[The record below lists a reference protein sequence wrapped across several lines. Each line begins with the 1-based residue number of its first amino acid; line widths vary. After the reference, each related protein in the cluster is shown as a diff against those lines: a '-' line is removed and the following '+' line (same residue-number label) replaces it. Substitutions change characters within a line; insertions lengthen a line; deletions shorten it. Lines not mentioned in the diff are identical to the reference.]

1 MSESDPR
8 PTVSIHGIGFA
19 RCPSPEAL
27 NLTELVFEASA
38 AALADAGLRRAD
50 IDGVCL
56 AASDQLDGRA
66 ISSMQLAGPAGG
78 FLKDEIK
85 LGDDGALAFATA
97 VLRIEAGADRR
108 VLAVSWTKE
117 SESSLETALGVN
129 AEPVYTRPAGLHP
142 LVAEAAVT
150 AAFLDRAGLAAPA
163 GAAHDFACWPLR
175 HDDLPPPTDAAVAL
189 VLSEGPGP
197 VEVAGVAWET
207 EVADPTGRR
216 LTPEAAVAAV
226 AARASA
232 EAGIVI
238 DGSVV
243 VETTDRTPYRLAMTL
258 AGLGLAAAGPE
269 VSPAMVGT
277 LGGFTCLPQGRTP
290 YANVNPSGGLRASNP
305 VYAAGLERVAH
316 AALAVRAG
324 APVAVA
330 HSSYGYAGQGQF
342 VTILRAGP
350 GAAR

>member
-1 MSESDPR
+1 VTAAEPR
-8 PTVSIHGIGFA
+8 PTVSVHGVGFA

-27 NLTELVFEASA
+27 SLTELVFEASA
-38 AALADAGLRRAD
+38 AALADARLSRAD
-50 IDGVCL
+50 IDGVSL

-85 LGDDGALAFATA
+85 VGDDGALAFASA

-117 SESSLETALGVN
+117 SESPLEAALGVN

-150 AAFLDRAGLAAPA
+150 AAFLDRAGLPAPA
-163 GAAHDFACWPLR
+163 GPASDFFCWPLR
-175 HDDLPPPTDAAVAL
+175 HDDLPPTTDAAVAI
-189 VLSEGPGP
+189 VLCEGPGP
-197 VEVAGVAWET
+197 VEVAGLAWGT
-207 EVADPTGRR
+207 EVPDPTARR
-216 LTPEAAVAAV
+216 LTPETAVAAV
-226 AARASA
+226 AGKAAA

-238 DGSVV
+238 DGRTVI
-243 VETTDRTPYRLAMTL
+243 ETTDRTPYRLAMTL
-258 AGLGLAAAGPE
+258 AGLGLADA
-269 VSPAMVGT
+269 
-277 LGGFTCLPQGRTP
+277 L
-290 YANVNPSGGLRASNP
+290 ANVNPSGGLWASNP

-342 VTILRAGP
+342 VTILRSGSQ
-350 GAAR
+350 GGGR

>member
-1 MSESDPR
+1 VSPSP
-8 PTVSIHGIGFA
+8 PPVVSIQGIGFA
-19 RCPSPEAL
+19 RSPSPEAL

-85 LGDDGALAFATA
+85 LGDDGSLAFAMA

-117 SESSLETALGVN
+117 SESSLPTALGVN
-129 AEPVYTRPAGLHP
+129 AEPVYARPAGLHP

-150 AAFLDRAGLAAPA
+150 AAFLDRAGQPAPPGEAA
-163 GAAHDFACWPLR
+163 DFACWPLR
-175 HDDLPPPTDAAVAL
+175 HSDFPPPSDAAVAL
-189 VLSEGPGP
+189 VLGAGPGA
-197 VEVAGVAWET
+197 VEVAGLAWET
-207 EVADPTGRR
+207 EVPDPMARR
-216 LTPEAAVAAV
+216 LTPEAQVAAV

-258 AGLGLAAAGPE
+258 AGLGLGAAGPE
-269 VSPAMVGT
+269 VSPAMLGT
-277 LGGFTCLPQGRTP
+277 PP
-290 YANVNPSGGLRASNP
+290 AHVNPSGGLRASNP

-316 AALAVRAG
+316 AALAIRAG

-330 HSSYGYAGQGQF
+330 HSSYGYAGQGQL
-342 VTILRAGP
+342 VTVLRAG
-350 GAAR
+350 AAR

>member
-1 MSESDPR
+1 MSPS
-8 PTVSIHGIGFA
+8 PTPVVSIQGIGFA
-19 RCPSPEAL
+19 RSPSPEAL

-85 LGDDGALAFATA
+85 LGDDGSLAFAMA

-117 SESSLETALGVN
+117 SESSLPTALGVN
-129 AEPVYTRPAGLHP
+129 AEPVYARPAGLHP

-150 AAFLDRAGLAAPA
+150 ASFLERAGLPAPRGEA
-163 GAAHDFACWPLR
+163 SDFSCWPLR
-175 HDDLPPPTDAAVAL
+175 HSDFPPPTDAAVAL
-189 VLSEGPGP
+189 VLGAGPGA
-197 VEVAGVAWET
+197 VEVSGLAWST
-207 EVADPTGRR
+207 EVPDPTARR
-216 LTPEAAVAAV
+216 LTPEAQVAAV
-226 AARASA
+226 AGRAAA

-243 VETTDRTPYRLAMTL
+243 IETTDRTPWRLAMTL
-258 AGLGLAAAGPE
+258 AGLGLDADAK
-269 VSPAMVGT
+269 
-277 LGGFTCLPQGRTP
+277 
-290 YANVNPSGGLRASNP
+290 VNPSGGLQASNP
-305 VYAAGLERVAH
+305 AYAAGLERVAH
-316 AALAVRAG
+316 AALAVRGG

-342 VTILRAGP
+342 VTVLRAGP
-350 GAAR
+350 GGHR

>member
-1 MSESDPR
+1 
-8 PTVSIHGIGFA
+8 VSAAGGAHEIVSVQGVGFA

-27 NLTELVFEASA
+27 NLTELVFEASS
-38 AALADAGLRRAD
+38 AALADAGLTRAD

-78 FLKDEIK
+78 YLKDEIK

-97 VLRIEAGADRR
+97 VLRIEAGTDRR
-108 VLAVSWTKE
+108 VLAVSWTKA

-129 AEPVYTRPAGLHP
+129 AEPVYTRPAGAHP

-150 AAFLDRAGLAAPA
+150 AAFLDRTGLLAPDGEA
-163 GAAHDFACWPLR
+163 SEFACWPLR
-175 HDDLPPPTDAAVAL
+175 HDDFPPLTDAAVAL
-189 VLSEGPGP
+189 VVCEGPGA
-197 VEVAGVAWET
+197 VEVAGLAWAT
-207 EVADPTGRR
+207 EVPDPTARR

-226 AARASA
+226 AGRAAA

-258 AGLGLAAAGPE
+258 AGLGLD
-269 VSPAMVGT
+269 SN
-277 LGGFTCLPQGRTP
+277 
-290 YANVNPSGGLRASNP
+290 ANVNPSGGLRVSNP
-305 VYAAGLERVAH
+305 VYAAGLERIAH

-342 VTILRAGP
+342 VTVLRKGV
-350 GAAR
+350 R

>member
-1 MSESDPR
+1 
-8 PTVSIHGIGFA
+8 
-19 RCPSPEAL
+19 
-27 NLTELVFEASA
+27 
-38 AALADAGLRRAD
+38 
-50 IDGVCL
+50 
-56 AASDQLDGRA
+56 
-66 ISSMQLAGPAGG
+66 MQLAGPAGG
-78 FLKDEIK
+78 YLKDEIK

-108 VLAVSWTKE
+108 VLAVSWTKA
-117 SESSLETALGVN
+117 SESSHETALGVN
-129 AEPVYTRPAGLHP
+129 AEPVYARPAGAHP

-150 AAFLDRAGLAAPA
+150 AAFLDRAGLPAPA
-163 GAAHDFACWPLR
+163 GEACDFTCWPLR
-175 HDDLPPPTDAAVAL
+175 HEDFPPLTDAAVAL
-189 VLSEGPGP
+189 VLGEGPGA
-197 VEVAGVAWET
+197 VEVAGLAWAT
-207 EVADPTGRR
+207 EVPDPTARR

-258 AGLGLAAAGPE
+258 AGLGLDIN
-269 VSPAMVGT
+269 
-277 LGGFTCLPQGRTP
+277 
-290 YANVNPSGGLRASNP
+290 ANVNPSGGLGVSNP
-305 VYAAGLERVAH
+305 PYAAGLERVAH

-342 VTILRAGP
+342 VTVLRAGV
-350 GAAR
+350 R

>member
-1 MSESDPR
+1 MTGTEPR

-38 AALADAGLRRAD
+38 AALADAGLRRDD

-85 LGDDGALAFATA
+85 VGDDGALAFATA

-117 SESSLETALGVN
+117 SESSLEMALGVN

-150 AAFLDRAGLAAPA
+150 AAFLDRAGVPAPD
-163 GAAHDFACWPLR
+163 GGPSDFFCWPLR
-175 HDDLPPPTDAAVAL
+175 HSDFPASTDAAVAL
-189 VLSEGPGP
+189 VLAEGPSRTSSSSAAPRRSSAELGFGVRP
-197 VEVAGVAWET
+197 VEVAGLAWGT
-207 EVADPTGRR
+207 EVADPSARR

-226 AARASA
+226 AAKASA

-243 VETTDRTPYRLAMTL
+243 IETTDRTPYRLAMTL
-258 AGLGLAAAGPE
+258 AGLGLDA
-269 VSPAMVGT
+269 
-277 LGGFTCLPQGRTP
+277 TP
-290 YANVNPSGGLRASNP
+290 ANVNPSGGLRASNP

-324 APVAVA
+324 APLALA

-342 VTILRAGP
+342 VTILRAGD
-350 GAAR
+350 R

>member
-1 MSESDPR
+1 
-8 PTVSIHGIGFA
+8 
-19 RCPSPEAL
+19 
-27 NLTELVFEASA
+27 
-38 AALADAGLRRAD
+38 
-50 IDGVCL
+50 
-56 AASDQLDGRA
+56 
-66 ISSMQLAGPAGG
+66 
-78 FLKDEIK
+78 
-85 LGDDGALAFATA
+85 
-97 VLRIEAGADRR
+97 
-108 VLAVSWTKE
+108 
-117 SESSLETALGVN
+117 
-129 AEPVYTRPAGLHP
+129 
-142 LVAEAAVT
+142 VAEAAMT
-150 AAFLDRAGLAAPA
+150 AAFLDRAALPHPA
-163 GAAHDFACWPLR
+163 GAADDFACWPLR

-197 VEVAGVAWET
+197 VEVAGLAWET
-207 EVADPTGRR
+207 EVPDPVARR

-226 AARASA
+226 AAKAAA

-277 LGGFTCLPQGRTP
+277 PP
-290 YANVNPSGGLRASNP
+290 ANVNPSGGLRASNP

-350 GAAR
+350 EAAR

>member
-1 MSESDPR
+1 MAGDPIDNDPIDNDTTR
-8 PTVSIHGIGFA
+8 PTVSIRGIGFS

-27 NLTELVFEASA
+27 NLTELVFEASR
-38 AALADAGLRRAD
+38 AALDDAGLSRAD

-56 AASDQLDGRA
+56 GASDQLDGRA

-78 FLKDEIK
+78 YLKDEIK
-85 LGDDGALAFATA
+85 LGDDGSLAFAMA

-117 SESSLETALGVN
+117 SESSLPMALGVN

-150 AAFLDRAGLAAPA
+150 ASFLDRAGLPAPA
-163 GAAHDFACWPLR
+163 GAAADFYCWPLR
-175 HDDLPPPTDAAVAL
+175 HDDFPPTTDAAVAL
-189 VLSEGPGP
+189 VLTEGPGP
-197 VEVAGVAWET
+197 VEVAGLAWGT
-207 EVADPTGRR
+207 EVPDPTARR

-243 VETTDRTPYRLAMTL
+243 IETTDRTPYRLAMTL
-258 AGLGLAAAGPE
+258 AGLGLGPE
-269 VSPAMVGT
+269 TVAPAH
-277 LGGFTCLPQGRTP
+277 
-290 YANVNPSGGLRASNP
+290 VNPSGGLRASNP

-316 AALAVRAG
+316 AALAVRNG

-330 HSSYGYAGQGQF
+330 HSSYGYAGQGQL
-342 VTILRAGP
+342 VTVLRSGAGAGGG
-350 GAAR
+350 GAR

>member
-1 MSESDPR
+1 MTADR
-8 PTVSIHGIGFA
+8 PTVGVPTVSVQGIGFA
-19 RCPSPEAL
+19 RCPAPEAL
-27 NLTELVFEASA
+27 SLTELVFEASA

-85 LGDDGALAFATA
+85 LGDDGALAFAMA

-117 SESSLETALGVN
+117 SESPLEAALGVN
-129 AEPVYTRPAGLHP
+129 AEPVFARPAGLHP

-150 AAFLDRAGLAAPA
+150 ASFLDRAGLAPPE
-163 GAAHDFACWPLR
+163 GAASDFFCWPLR
-175 HDDLPPPTDAAVAL
+175 HSDLPPPTDAAVAL
-189 VLSEGPGP
+189 VLGVGPGP
-197 VEVAGVAWET
+197 VEVAGLSWGT
-207 EVADPTGRR
+207 EVPDPTARR

-226 AARASA
+226 AGRAAA

-243 VETTDRTPYRLAMTL
+243 IETTDRTPYRLAMTL
-258 AGLGLAAAGPE
+258 AGLGLGAE
-269 VSPAMVGT
+269 
-277 LGGFTCLPQGRTP
+277 
-290 YANVNPSGGLRASNP
+290 ANVNPSGGLRASNP
-305 VYAAGLERVAH
+305 SYAAGLERVAH

-342 VTILRAGP
+342 VTVLRAGSGVP
-350 GAAR
+350 A

>member
-1 MSESDPR
+1 MSSNGPST
-8 PTVSIHGIGFA
+8 TVSISGIGFA

-150 AAFLDRAGLAAPA
+150 AAFLDRAGLPMPA
-163 GAAHDFACWPLR
+163 GAADDFVCWPLR
-175 HDDLPPPTDAAVAL
+175 HDDLPPATDAAVAL
-189 VLSEGPGP
+189 VLSVGPGP
-197 VEVAGVAWET
+197 VEVAGLAWET
-207 EVADPTGRR
+207 EVADPVARR
-216 LTPEAAVAAV
+216 LTPEAAVAGV
-226 AARASA
+226 AAKASA

-238 DGSVV
+238 DGTVV

-277 LGGFTCLPQGRTP
+277 PP
-290 YANVNPSGGLRASNP
+290 ANVNPSGGLRASNP

-342 VTILRAGP
+342 VTILRAGT
-350 GAAR
+350 GAAA

>member
-1 MSESDPR
+1 MSGDR
-8 PTVSIHGIGFA
+8 ATVSVQGVGFA

-27 NLTELVFEASA
+27 SLTELVFEASA
-38 AALADAGLRRAD
+38 AALADAGLSRSD
-50 IDGVCL
+50 LDGVCL
-56 AASDQLDGRA
+56 GASDQLDGRA

-78 FLKDEIK
+78 YLKDEIK
-85 LGDDGALAFATA
+85 VGDDGSLAFATA

-108 VLAVSWTKE
+108 VLAASWTKA
-117 SESSLETALGVN
+117 SESPLDAALGVN
-129 AEPVYTRPAGLHP
+129 AEPVYSRPAGLHP
-142 LVAEAAVT
+142 MVAEAAVT
-150 AAFLDRAGLAAPA
+150 AAFLDRAGLPAPRGSA
-163 GAAHDFACWPLR
+163 DDFYCWPLR
-175 HDDLPPPTDAAVAL
+175 HDDLPPPTDAAVAI

-197 VEVAGVAWET
+197 VEVAGLSWAT

-226 AARASA
+226 AGKAAA

-238 DGSVV
+238 DSRTVI
-243 VETTDRTPYRLAMTL
+243 ETTDRTPYRLAMTL
-258 AGLGLAAAGPE
+258 AGLGLGPPGGAG
-269 VSPAMVGT
+269 VSP
-277 LGGFTCLPQGRTP
+277 GRIGEGLV
-290 YANVNPSGGLRASNP
+290 NVNPSGGLRASNP

-342 VTILRAGP
+342 VTILRG
-350 GAAR
+350 GAR

>member
-1 MSESDPR
+1 
-8 PTVSIHGIGFA
+8 VSAAGGAHEIVSVQGVGFA

-27 NLTELVFEASA
+27 NLTELVFEASS
-38 AALADAGLRRAD
+38 AALADAGLTRAD

-78 FLKDEIK
+78 YLKDEIK

-97 VLRIEAGADRR
+97 VLRIEAGTDRR
-108 VLAVSWTKE
+108 VLAVSWTKA

-129 AEPVYTRPAGLHP
+129 AETVYTRPAGAHP

-150 AAFLDRAGLAAPA
+150 AAFLDRTGLLAPDGEA
-163 GAAHDFACWPLR
+163 SEFACWPLC
-175 HDDLPPPTDAAVAL
+175 HDDFPPLTDAAVAL
-189 VLSEGPGP
+189 VVCEGPGA
-197 VEVAGVAWET
+197 VEVAGLAWAT
-207 EVADPTGRR
+207 EVPDPTARR

-226 AARASA
+226 AGRAAA

-258 AGLGLAAAGPE
+258 AGLGLD
-269 VSPAMVGT
+269 SN
-277 LGGFTCLPQGRTP
+277 
-290 YANVNPSGGLRASNP
+290 ANVNPSGGLRVSNP
-305 VYAAGLERVAH
+305 VYAAGLERIAH

-342 VTILRAGP
+342 VTVLRKGV
-350 GAAR
+350 R

>member
-1 MSESDPR
+1 MTESGPR
-8 PTVSIHGIGFA
+8 PAVSIHGVGFA

-38 AALADAGLRRAD
+38 AALADAGIRRAD

-78 FLKDEIK
+78 YLKDEIK

-117 SESSLETALGVN
+117 SESSLEVALGVN
-129 AEPVYTRPAGLHP
+129 AEPVYRRPAGLHP

-150 AAFLDRAGLAAPA
+150 AAFLDRAGLPHPPGGPA
-163 GAAHDFACWPLR
+163 DFVCWPLR
-175 HDDLPPPTDAAVAL
+175 HDDFPPPTDAAVAV
-189 VLSEGPGP
+189 VLCEGPGP
-197 VEVAGVAWET
+197 VEVAGLAWET
-207 EVADPTGRR
+207 EVPDPTDRR
-216 LTPEAAVAAV
+216 LAPEAAVAAV

-243 VETTDRTPYRLAMTL
+243 IETTDRTPYRLAMTL
-258 AGLGLAAAGPE
+258 AGLGLGLGRQVEPPSLASAGPE

-277 LGGFTCLPQGRTP
+277 PP
-290 YANVNPSGGLRASNP
+290 ANVNPSGGLRVSNP

-342 VTILRAGP
+342 VTILRAGT
-350 GAAR
+350 GGGR

>member
-1 MSESDPR
+1 MTGNGPR
-8 PTVSIHGIGFA
+8 PTVSIHGVGFA

-27 NLTELVFEASA
+27 SLTELVFEASA
-38 AALADAGLRRAD
+38 AALADAGLNRAD

-78 FLKDEIK
+78 YLKDEIK
-85 LGDDGALAFATA
+85 VGDDGSLAFATA

-117 SESSLETALGVN
+117 SESALEMALGVN

-150 AAFLDRAGLAAPA
+150 AAFLDRAGLAAPD
-163 GAAHDFACWPLR
+163 GEVSDFSCWPLR
-175 HDDLPPPTDAAVAL
+175 HSDLPPPTDAAVAL
-189 VLSEGPGP
+189 VVSTGPGP
-197 VEVAGVAWET
+197 VEVAGLAWGT
-207 EVADPTGRR
+207 EVADPTARR

-226 AARASA
+226 AAKASA

-243 VETTDRTPYRLAMTL
+243 IETTDRTPYRLAMTL
-258 AGLGLAAAGPE
+258 AGLGLGPAGPE
-269 VSPAMVGT
+269 ATPAMVGT
-277 LGGFTCLPQGRTP
+277 PP
-290 YANVNPSGGLRASNP
+290 ANVNRSGGLRVSNP

-316 AALAVRAG
+316 AALAVRNG

-342 VTILRAGP
+342 VTVLRAGV
-350 GAAR
+350 R

>member
-1 MSESDPR
+1 MTEDGAR
-8 PTVSIHGIGFA
+8 PTVSVQGIGFA

-27 NLTELVFEASA
+27 SLTELVFEASA

-56 AASDQLDGRA
+56 GASDQLDGRA

-117 SESSLETALGVN
+117 SESPLEAALGVN
-129 AEPVYTRPAGLHP
+129 AEPVYARPAGLHP

-150 AAFLDRAGLAAPA
+150 AAFLERAGLPAPTGPA
-163 GAAHDFACWPLR
+163 SDFFCWPLR
-175 HDDLPPPTDAAVAL
+175 HDDLPPSTDAAVAL
-189 VLSEGPGP
+189 VLGEGPGP
-197 VEVAGVAWET
+197 VEVAGLAWGVE
-207 EVADPTGRR
+207 APDPTARR

-226 AARASA
+226 AGRAAA

-238 DGSVV
+238 DGRTVI
-243 VETTDRTPYRLAMTL
+243 ETTDRTPYRLAMTL
-258 AGLGLAAAGPE
+258 AGLGLGAPGAR
-269 VSPAMVGT
+269 VSPGTVGEA
-277 LGGFTCLPQGRTP
+277 P
-290 YANVNPSGGLRASNP
+290 ANVNPSGGLRASNP

-342 VTILRAGP
+342 VTILRAGTSP

>member
-1 MSESDPR
+1 MPNADH
-8 PTVSIHGIGFA
+8 PTVSVQGIGFA
-19 RCPSPEAL
+19 RCPSPDAL
-27 NLTELVFEASA
+27 SLTELVFEASA
-38 AALADAGLRRAD
+38 AALADAGLARSD

-78 FLKDEIK
+78 YLKDEIK

-117 SESSLETALGVN
+117 SESSLDSALGVN

-142 LVAEAAVT
+142 FVAEAAVT
-150 AAFLDRAGLAAPA
+150 AAFLERAGLPAPS
-163 GAAHDFACWPLR
+163 GAASDFFCWPLR
-175 HDDLPPPTDAAVAL
+175 HDDFPPTTDAAVAV
-189 VLSEGPGP
+189 VLCEGPGA
-197 VEVAGVAWET
+197 VEVAGLAWGT
-207 EVADPTGRR
+207 EVADPSARR
-216 LTPEAAVAAV
+216 LSPEAAVAAV
-226 AARASA
+226 AGRAAA
-232 EAGIVI
+232 EAGIII
-238 DGSVV
+238 DGETLI
-243 VETTDRTPYRLAMTL
+243 ETTDRTPYRLAMTL
-258 AGLGLAAAGPE
+258 AGLGLGAQTSAP
-269 VSPAMVGT
+269 
-277 LGGFTCLPQGRTP
+277 
-290 YANVNPSGGLRASNP
+290 ANVNPSGGLAASNP

-342 VTILRAGP
+342 VTVLRAG
-350 GAAR
+350 AR

>member
-1 MSESDPR
+1 MNSASA
-8 PTVSIHGIGFA
+8 PTVSVHGIGLA
-19 RCPSPEAL
+19 QCPSPEAL
-27 NLTELVFEASA
+27 SLTELVFEASA

-85 LGDDGALAFATA
+85 VGDDGALAFATA

-117 SESSLETALGVN
+117 SESPLEAALGVN

-150 AAFLDRAGLAAPA
+150 AAFLERAGLPGPA
-163 GAAHDFACWPLR
+163 GPAADFFCWPLR
-175 HDDLPPPTDAAVAL
+175 HDDLPPPTDAAVAV
-189 VLSEGPGP
+189 VLCEGPGP
-197 VEVAGVAWET
+197 VEVAGLSWGT
-207 EVADPTGRR
+207 EVPDPTARR

-226 AARASA
+226 AGRAAA
-232 EAGIVI
+232 EAGVVI
-238 DGSVV
+238 DGRTVI
-243 VETTDRTPYRLAMTL
+243 ETTDRTPYRLAMTL
-258 AGLGLAAAGPE
+258 AGLGLDGA
-269 VSPAMVGT
+269 S
-277 LGGFTCLPQGRTP
+277 
-290 YANVNPSGGLRASNP
+290 ANVNPSGGLRASNP

-316 AALAVRAG
+316 AALAVRRG

-342 VTILRAGP
+342 VTILRAGQ
-350 GAAR
+350 

>member
-1 MSESDPR
+1 MTT
-8 PTVSIHGIGFA
+8 TVSIQGVGFA
-19 RCPSPEAL
+19 RSPSPEAL
-27 NLTELVFEASA
+27 SLTELVFEASA

-85 LGDDGALAFATA
+85 LGDDGALAFAMA
-97 VLRIEAGADRR
+97 VLRIEAGADER

-117 SESSLETALGVN
+117 SESALEMAVGVN
-129 AEPVYTRPAGLHP
+129 AEPVFTRPAGLHP

-150 AAFLDRAGLAAPA
+150 ASFLDRAGLPAPEGPA
-163 GAAHDFACWPLR
+163 SDFSCWPLR
-175 HDDLPPPTDAAVAL
+175 HSDLPAPTDAAVAL
-189 VLSEGPGP
+189 VLSGGPGP
-197 VEVAGVAWET
+197 VEVAGLAWAT
-207 EVADPTGRR
+207 EVPDPTARR

-226 AARASA
+226 AAKASA

-258 AGLGLAAAGPE
+258 AGLGLGGPDAGPA
-269 VSPAMVGT
+269 PNT
-277 LGGFTCLPQGRTP
+277 
-290 YANVNPSGGLRASNP
+290 VNPSGGLRASNP

-316 AALAVRAG
+316 AALAVRHG

-342 VTILRAGP
+342 VTVLRAGQ
-350 GAAR
+350 GATP

>member
-1 MSESDPR
+1 M
-8 PTVSIHGIGFA
+8 TVSIAGVGFS

-27 NLTELVFEASA
+27 SLTELVFEASA

-56 AASDQLDGRA
+56 AASDQLDARA

-78 FLKDEIK
+78 YLKDEIK
-85 LGDDGALAFATA
+85 VGDDGSLAFATA

-117 SESSLETALGVN
+117 SESGLEMALGVN

-150 AAFLDRAGLAAPA
+150 ASFLDRAGVPAPA
-163 GAAHDFACWPLR
+163 GEASEFSCWPLR
-175 HDDLPPPTDAAVAL
+175 HSDFPAPTDAAVAL

-197 VEVAGVAWET
+197 VEVAGLAWET
-207 EVADPTGRR
+207 EVADPTARR
-216 LTPEAAVAAV
+216 LPPEAAVAAV

-243 VETTDRTPYRLAMTL
+243 IETTDRTPYRLAMTL
-258 AGLGLAAAGPE
+258 AGLGIAAPGPE
-269 VSPAMVGT
+269 LTPAM
-277 LGGFTCLPQGRTP
+277 LGAAP
-290 YANVNPSGGLRASNP
+290 ANVNPSGGLRASNP

-342 VTILRAGP
+342 VTILRAGV
-350 GAAR
+350 R